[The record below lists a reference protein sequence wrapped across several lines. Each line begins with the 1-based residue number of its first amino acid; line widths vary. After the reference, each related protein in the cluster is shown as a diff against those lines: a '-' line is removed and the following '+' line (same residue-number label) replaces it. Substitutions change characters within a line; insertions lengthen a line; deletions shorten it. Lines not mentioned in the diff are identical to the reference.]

1 MHGAT
6 HRASTPHAEQSAV
19 SGGGPRPDFRFARE
33 AEGSLA
39 QNDPLPHPELVE
51 QDVPEGV
58 VLVVADPPETSCT
71 ARTLN
76 IGTTGARSAIDRYVL
91 ED

>member
-1 MHGAT
+1 
-6 HRASTPHAEQSAV
+6 
-19 SGGGPRPDFRFARE
+19 
-33 AEGSLA
+33 
-39 QNDPLPHPELVE
+39 
-51 QDVPEGV
+51 V